1 LDDVSVMIILTILLA
16 IAIIIVVTRMAWTYH
31 RGQVNRV
38 NARARDAQA
47 AAHILAEHIET
58 IVGTRDS
65 AIYARD
71 FYRAAL
77 NDIISCTDSSDP
89 AGQIARRFINYGTT
103 SAES

>member
-1 LDDVSVMIILTILLA
+1 MLIILTILLA
-16 IAIIIVVTRMAWTYH
+16 LAIIIIVTRMAWTYH
-31 RGQVNRV
+31 RAKLNRA

-58 IVGTRDS
+58 MVGARDS

-77 NDIISCTDSSDP
+77 NDIINQTDSNDP
-89 AGQIARRFINYGTT
+89 AGQIARRFINYEKKHG
-103 SAES
+103 EG